1 MKKNFI
7 IYLLL
12 FLAGCTKTEY
22 IIEEPVKNSSDD
34 KAPYSFDLSVGQIT
48 DHEATL
54 MWTAALDSGN
64 KKVTY
69 EVAVND
75 SVVAYDLVNTGYQ
88 LTDLLSNTE
97 LKVSV
102 IALDPNR
109 NSTTVSTTFKTLKSL
124 INKVIDPGFDFKW
137 HEFTVAVETE
147 DGGMILGGRV
157 TESTLSEEDCGIVV
171 KLTKGYDIEWI
182 KILSGCSPVNNLI
195 LTQDGGCLVFT
206 DNKLIKLNTDGLEQ
220 WNYTRIES
228 ELFTIDSA
236 IEDSNGDILVAGISG
251 ITTFKSY
258 GLVKISSNG
267 TKLWTKNGDSMDC
280 WIGTIIKDELKNP
293 LILGYVSYNGSSN
306 LCLMLMWLDWDGNL
320 IKNRQYP
327 NKYLASDL
335 SKTIKYIDQDA
346 SYLIFGTACGY
357 ISGYGYY
364 DTEPRF
370 LKITTDGEIVW
381 DKYYYLNS
389 GGVFPSIQDAYTIS
403 NGSSLVLC
411 IDDRGNSISVIDAL
425 GEIEKT
431 IKLYGYPYLISINR
445 DDDGN
450 YRCVARDG
458 RIFILNHDGY
468 SS

>member
-1 MKKNFI
+1 
-7 IYLLL
+7 
-12 FLAGCTKTEY
+12 
-22 IIEEPVKNSSDD
+22 
-34 KAPYSFDLSVGQIT
+34 
-48 DHEATL
+48 
-54 MWTAALDSGN
+54 
-64 KKVTY
+64 
-69 EVAVND
+69 
-75 SVVAYDLVNTGYQ
+75 
-88 LTDLLSNTE
+88 
-97 LKVSV
+97 
-102 IALDPNR
+102 
-109 NSTTVSTTFKTLKSL
+109 
-124 INKVIDPGFDFKW
+124 
-137 HEFTVAVETE
+137 
-147 DGGMILGGRV
+147 
-157 TESTLSEEDCGIVV
+157 
-171 KLTKGYDIEWI
+171 
-182 KILSGCSPVNNLI
+182 
-195 LTQDGGCLVFT
+195 
-206 DNKLIKLNTDGLEQ
+206 
-220 WNYTRIES
+220 
-228 ELFTIDSA
+228 
-236 IEDSNGDILVAGISG
+236 
-251 ITTFKSY
+251 
-258 GLVKISSNG
+258 
-267 TKLWTKNGDSMDC
+267 MDC

-306 LCLMLMWLDWDGNL
+306 QCLMLMWFDWDGNL